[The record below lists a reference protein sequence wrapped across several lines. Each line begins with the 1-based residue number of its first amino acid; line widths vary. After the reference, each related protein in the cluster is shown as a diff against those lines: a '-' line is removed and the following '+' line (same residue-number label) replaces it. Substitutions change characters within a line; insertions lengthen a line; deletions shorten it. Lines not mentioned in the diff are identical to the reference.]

1 MNEIKLNDVKNNMES
16 PKPKKFEMDKL
27 SKFLNLTTVDMK
39 KLSGGGQNLNFS
51 DILDDVTFIDPAQ
64 NDTLRVASYAKE
76 PVSKSS
82 NTTSFDIVDL
92 NSQSIESPV
101 DPKLKMKL

>member
-16 PKPKKFEMDKL
+16 PKQVPKKFEMDKL

-39 KLSGGGQNLNFS
+39 KLQGGQQLLNFS
-51 DILDDVTFIDPAQ
+51 DLLDDVTFIDPAQ
-64 NDTLRVASYAKE
+64 NDALRIASYHKD

-92 NSQSIESPV
+92 NS
-101 DPKLKMKL
+101 